1 MTSYKIGRDSNGNKV
16 LRVKPSK
23 GRGFSIQ
30 TLGNLPLTHKMDV
43 GTWTDG
49 EVKRY
54 VAAYGTVAQRK
65 ALFMETEEEAQLKAY
80 RRLHEIISDCVER
93 GVISSRTAPDDYCA
107 IATALNECCIADPD
121 EGGAL

>member
-1 MTSYKIGRDSNGNKV
+1 MNSYKIGRDRNGNKV
-16 LRVKPSK
+16 VKVVPAN

-30 TLGNLPLTHKMDV
+30 TNGNLPLTHKRDV

-65 ALFMETEEEAQLKAY
+65 ALYLETGEENRLNAY
-80 RRLHEIISDCVER
+80 RKLHEIISDCVER
-93 GVISSRTAPDDYCA
+93 GVISTRTAPDDFCA
-107 IATALNECCIADPD
+107 IATALTDCCNADP
-121 EGGAL
+121 EA